1 MPTGASNWGFGWGR
15 ALTADRCIRFAAV
28 VAAALSLAACSRAP
42 MPQLTHAAAPTPKPA
57 PKAATTP
64 DTDPDLVTAV
74 GTGNAALPISV
85 KFRIGKRP
93 RLGVPLQILVAI
105 IPAPAAQIAN
115 LHGSFLP
122 DTGLN
127 LQGDHSFD
135 VKELR
140 TGEPLER
147 QLTVVPEQPGVLNV
161 NATFTLDLD
170 SGTVSR
176 SYAIPVIVGD
186 NSS

>member
-1 MPTGASNWGFGWGR
+1 MELRVER
-15 ALTADRCIRFAAV
+15 ALTADRCVRFASV
-28 VAAALSLAACSRAP
+28 VASALWLAACSRAP
-42 MPQLTHAAAPTPKPA
+42 LTQLNHAPTPKPA
-57 PKAATTP
+57 PQATTTNTDS
-64 DTDPDLVTAV
+64 DTDLVTAV
-74 GTGNAALPISV
+74 GTGNTPVPISV

-93 RLGVPLQILVAI
+93 QLGVPLQILVAI

-127 LQGDHSFD
+127 LQGDRSFD

-161 NATFTLDLD
+161 NATFTLDVD

>member
-1 MPTGASNWGFGWGR
+1 MELRVGG
-15 ALTADRCIRFAAV
+15 ALTADRCVRFAAV
-28 VAAALSLAACSRAP
+28 MASALWLAACSRAP
-42 MPQLTHAAAPTPKPA
+42 LAQLNHAPTPKPA
-57 PKAATTP
+57 PQATTTN
-64 DTDPDLVTAV
+64 TDSGTDLVTAV
-74 GTGNAALPISV
+74 GTGNTPVPISV

-93 RLGVPLQILVAI
+93 QLGVPLQILVAI

-127 LQGDHSFD
+127 LQGDRSFD

-140 TGEPLER
+140 AGEPLER

-161 NATFTLDLD
+161 NATFTLDVD

>member
-1 MPTGASNWGFGWGR
+1 LGFGWGR
-15 ALTADRCIRFAAV
+15 ALTADRCTRFAAA
-28 VAAALSLAACSRAP
+28 VAAALWLAACSRTP
-42 MPQLTHAAAPTPKPA
+42 IPHLTHAAAPAPKPA
-57 PKAATTP
+57 PRAATTNT
-64 DTDPDLVTAV
+64 DTDTDLVTAV
-74 GTGNAALPISV
+74 GTGNGAVPISV

-93 RLGVPLQILVAI
+93 QLGVPLQILVAI

-127 LQGDHSFD
+127 LQGDRSFD